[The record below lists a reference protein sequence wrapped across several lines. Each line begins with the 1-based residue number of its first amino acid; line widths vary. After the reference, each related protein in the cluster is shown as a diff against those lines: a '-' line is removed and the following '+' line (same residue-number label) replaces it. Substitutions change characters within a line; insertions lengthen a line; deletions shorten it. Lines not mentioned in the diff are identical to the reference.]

1 MRALDGIQDRKEKRM
16 ERGMQE
22 KRDSGLKG
30 FRTRGIHKRRDLGL
44 EGYRKRGFRIGG
56 MRNRKGG
63 IQ

>member
-1 MRALDGIQDRKEKRM
+1 MDR
-16 ERGMQE
+16 RG
-22 KRDSGLKG
+22 
-30 FRTRGIHKRRDLGL
+30 TVHKRRDLGL